1 MTMPLTVPNM
11 LTLLRVLLIPVFMT
25 SFYLPIEHNYL
36 VAAFIFW
43 FAAGTDILDG
53 YLARRLNQ
61 TTKFGAFLD
70 PVADKVMVACA
81 LLMITQDYQNI
92 WVTVPAVIMIGREII
107 ISALR
112 EWMAELGLRDT
123 VAVSVWGK
131 IKTAA
136 QMLSLIALL
145 SRYNETVINIG
156 FGLLYIATALT
167 ISSMVSYLVAS
178 AKSVQASDS

>member
-1 MTMPLTVPNM
+1 MPLTVPNM
-11 LTLLRVLLIPVFMT
+11 LTLLRVMLIPVFLIT
-25 SFYLPIEHNYL
+25 FYLPLEYNYL
-36 VAAFIFW
+36 LAAFIFW

-61 TTKFGAFLD
+61 STKFGAFLD

-81 LLMITQDYQNI
+81 LLLISEDYQTA
-92 WVTVPAVIMIGREII
+92 WVTVPAVIMVGREII

-112 EWMAELGLRDT
+112 EWMAELGLRGS

-136 QMLSLIALL
+136 QMLALIALL
-145 SRYNETVINIG
+145 SRYNETGINIG
-156 FGLLYIATALT
+156 YGLLHIATLLT
-167 ISSMVSYLVAS
+167 ISSMVF
-178 AKSVQASDS
+178 

>member
-1 MTMPLTVPNM
+1 MPLTVPNM
-11 LTLLRVLLIPVFMT
+11 LTLLRVMLIPVFLT

-36 VAAFIFW
+36 LAAFIFW

-61 TTKFGAFLD
+61 STKFGAFLD

-81 LLMITQDYQNI
+81 LLLITEDYQNL
-92 WVTVPAVIMIGREII
+92 WVTIAAAIMIGREII

-112 EWMAELGLRDT
+112 EWMAELGLRGS

-136 QMLSLIALL
+136 QMLALIALL
-145 SRYNETVINIG
+145 SRYNQLVIEVG
-156 FGLLYIATALT
+156 YGLLFIATALT
-167 ISSMVSYLVAS
+167 VSSMVSYLRAAITTLKNTES
-178 AKSVQASDS
+178 

>member
-1 MTMPLTVPNM
+1 MPLTIPNM
-11 LTLLRVLLIPVFMT
+11 LTLLRVILVPVFLV
-25 SFYLPIEHNYL
+25 SFYLPLEYSYL
-36 VAAFIFW
+36 LAAFIFW

-53 YLARRLNQ
+53 YLARCLNQ
-61 TTKFGAFLD
+61 STKFGAFLD

-81 LLMITQDYQNI
+81 LLLITEDYQSI

-112 EWMAELGLRDT
+112 EWMAELGLRGS

-136 QMLSLIALL
+136 QMLALIALL
-145 SRYNETVINIG
+145 SRYNELVINIG
-156 FGLLYIATALT
+156 YILLYIATALT
-167 ISSMVSYLVAS
+167 ISSMLSYLLTAIRS
-178 AKSVQASDS
+178 LKTSET